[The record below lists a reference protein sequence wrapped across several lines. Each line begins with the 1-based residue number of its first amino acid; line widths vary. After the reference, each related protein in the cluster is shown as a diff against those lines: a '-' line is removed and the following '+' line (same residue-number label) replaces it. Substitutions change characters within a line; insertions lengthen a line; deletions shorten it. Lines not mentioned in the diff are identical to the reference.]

1 MCVRHGVFM
10 EVREKKEKKKKPGNQ
25 AVLFLH
31 GWGLRAKLRATR
43 FSSMGCDVISATP
56 GEFLDM
62 GSLTQV
68 WGVLQ
73 WLSPLPCNQQVSFHC

>member
-1 MCVRHGVFM
+1 MYVPRCIHGAQ
-10 EVREKKEKKKKPGNQ
+10 REKKKLWEP
-25 AVLFLH
+25 VSPL

-43 FSSMGCDVISATP
+43 LSSKGCDVISATP

-68 WGVLQ
+68 WGAL
-73 WLSPLPCNQQVSFHC
+73 